1 MKTIVRLLSFLRP
14 FIMEV
19 CLSIFLGIAAI
30 GTGVGMMG
38 TSAYLI
44 ASAALHPS
52 IAELQVAIVGVRFF
66 GISRAAFRY
75 LERLVSH
82 SVNLHVLARLREWFY
97 RRVESAPPAELFT
110 YKSGDLLNRVM
121 SDLETLENFYV
132 RVVSPVVVATVV
144 SIGTS
149 LFVGQYAPELGWILL
164 AGLFVNGLI
173 MPLSSILMTR
183 KLGKQM
189 VAARADLSAQ
199 TVEWL
204 QGLEV
209 LQSNGAH
216 QRWLDAISKKSKEA
230 GSLQKRFSSLNGIA
244 SGMNVL
250 FLNLTILLLLVLSI
264 PMVRQGDMSGIS
276 MAVILLLGMASF
288 EAVNNLPQAAVML
301 NASLESA
308 DRLVEVGSGQS
319 REIKYEKLPDDYHP
333 KTVEFR
339 NVSFE
344 YEEGGFHLEE
354 ISFSL
359 LRGKKLA
366 LLGQS
371 GAGKTSLINLLLRFW
386 DAQGGSILL
395 DGLDTRMIDP
405 YQVRACFSVISQNVT
420 LFSDSLRENLF
431 LADPCADDEK
441 LIEALRK
448 VELGDWLQQLPDG
461 LDTWLGDQGLRV
473 SGGERQRIAI
483 ARALLQKRPFL
494 LLDEPVEHLDPPT
507 ATKVLHTVFR
517 LFEDCGI
524 LWITHDIASVQNVD
538 EVLVLDKGIMTA
550 HQGRAANTGSK

>member
-1 MKTIVRLLSFLRP
+1 MKTIARLLSFLRP

-19 CLSIFLGIAAI
+19 CLSILLGIAAL

-164 AGLFVNGLI
+164 AGLFMTGFIL
-173 MPLSSILMTR
+173 PLGSFLMTR
-183 KLGKQM
+183 IHGKQM
-189 VAARADLSAQ
+189 VASRADLSAQ

-209 LQSNGAH
+209 LQSNGAQ
-216 QRWLDAISKKSKEA
+216 QRWLDAINLKSQET
-230 GSLQKRFSSLNGIA
+230 GIYQKRFSSLNGFA
-244 SGMNVL
+244 SGLTVL
-250 FLNLTILLLLVLSI
+250 FLNLTILALLVMSI
-264 PMVRQGDMSGIS
+264 QMVGQGELSGIS
-276 MAVILLLGMASF
+276 IAVILLLGMASF
-288 EAVNNLPQAAVML
+288 ESVNNLPQAAVML

-308 DRLVEVGSGQS
+308 DRLIAVGSDQS
-319 REIKYEKLPDDYHP
+319 REIKYERLPEDFRP
-333 KTVEFR
+333 KAVEFK

-344 YEEGGFHLEE
+344 YEEGGFHLEK

-366 LLGQS
+366 LLGHS
-371 GAGKTSLINLLLRFW
+371 GSGKTSVVNLLLRFW
-386 DAQGGSILL
+386 DPQEGTIIMDLF
-395 DGLDTRMIDP
+395 DTKKIDP

-420 LFSDSLRENLF
+420 LFSESLRENLL
-431 LADPCADDEK
+431 LADPYADDKK
-441 LIEALRK
+441 LVESLRN

-461 LDTWLGDQGLRV
+461 LDTWVGDQGLRI
-473 SGGERQRIAI
+473 SGVERQRIAI
-483 ARALLQKRPFL
+483 ARAVLQNRPFL

-507 ATKVLHTVFR
+507 ANKVLNTIFT
-517 LFEDCGI
+517 LFKDCGI
-524 LWITHDIASVQNVD
+524 LWITHDISSVQNVD
-538 EVLVLDKGIMTA
+538 EVLVLDSGGLTKNKEKTV
-550 HQGRAANTGSK
+550 TGVSI